1 MIPAIRVQVVSLNII
16 DLTSLFL
23 LAQDEVPAIPF
34 PLIILALGAL
44 FYFIVIRP
52 ESTKRKAQQALI
64 DGVKKN
70 DRVVTIGGI
79 RGTVASVNRDADEVV
94 IKVDESTGTKIRL
107 SISSIAT
114 VVTDSADND
123 KAGKS

>member
-1 MIPAIRVQVVSLNII
+1 M
-16 DLTSLFL
+16 
-23 LAQDEVPAIPF
+23 
-34 PLIILALGAL
+34 GAL
-44 FYFIVIRP
+44 FYFIIIRP
-52 ESTKRKAQQALI
+52 ETTNRKAQQALL

-79 RGTVASVNRDADEVV
+79 RGTVASVNRDTDEVV

-107 SISSIAT
+107 SIGSVAQ

-123 KAGKS
+123 KTDKR